1 MLSGRW
7 LLAVLRIPLGLVV
20 SALIGGMALQVRAT
34 PNPQILDSNIT
45 LADVTITTAQ
55 KNWCQGFQKISAA
68 YSSGGQSK
76 AKAAAESMVDQL

>member
-7 LLAVLRIPLGLVV
+7 LLAVLRIPLGLVI

-45 LADVTITTAQ
+45 LADVTAAQ
-55 KNWCQGFQKISAA
+55 KNCCPGVALVSWT
-68 YSSGGQSK
+68 
-76 AKAAAESMVDQL
+76 DR